1 MTNEQFQAKK
11 IQHDKNLV
19 EAYGLLKKD
28 PERYSDD
35 GCRLYELLEEIQSW
49 EEWNKNFRGQ
59 LVRWKHRAE

>member
-1 MTNEQFQAKK
+1 MTKEQFQAKK
-11 IQHDKNLV
+11 AQHDDNLV
-19 EAYGLLKKD
+19 EAYALLKKD